1 MFIYTSFYASSKS
14 YIILMN
20 KTVHRIYV
28 YTLSSIVVIVFLYL
42 AIKGYSYYSTPL
54 EERFYHPDH
63 EDFKPSGFFGH
74 GLGIIGTLLIFI
86 GVVMYIARKRYLFLG
101 RFGRLKYW
109 LEFHIFLCSV
119 GPVMVLFHTAFKF
132 GGIVSIAFW
141 SMVAVVASGVIGR
154 FIYIQI
160 PRSIE
165 GEELS
170 LGEIKEL
177 KINIENILKN
187 NYSLDEKSYYTVL
200 QAINS
205 TNHQPEGG
213 FFSSMVNK
221 FFEDRKAVRKIKKLL
236 KQNGLKRR
244 DKRHVLRLVKNEIQL
259 NNRIQRLQTMQQ
271 LFKYWH
277 VAHLPFALIMLIIVL
292 LHIGVTIA
300 FGATWIF

>member
-1 MFIYTSFYASSKS
+1 
-14 YIILMN
+14 MN

-63 EDFKPSGFFGH
+63 ENFKPSGFYGH
-74 GLGIIGTLLIFI
+74 GLGIVGTLLIFI

-109 LEFHIFLCSV
+109 LEFHIFLCSL

-141 SMVAVVASGVIGR
+141 SMVAVVLSGIIGR

-170 LGEIKEL
+170 LGEIKAL
-177 KINIENILKN
+177 KVNIETILKN
-187 NYSLDEKSYYTVL
+187 NYQLDEQSYADVL
-200 QAINS
+200 GAINS
-205 TNHQPEGG
+205 SNRKPEGS
-213 FFSSMVNK
+213 FMSSFIQQ
-221 FFEDRKAVRKIKKLL
+221 FFEDRKVIRQVKTLL
-236 KQNGLKRR
+236 KKNGLNKKDSRE
-244 DKRHVLRLVKNEIQL
+244 VLRLVKEEIKL
-259 NNRIQRLQTMQQ
+259 NNRIQRLQTMQK
-271 LFKYWH
+271 LFRYWH